1 MSIQVAETIFEK
13 VKSLPLASQEE
24 ALGFVEKL
32 EQRKIHKRLRIFEKI
47 DEIVA
52 EKPAEIWD
60 ALPTDSSLNVDH
72 YLYGTD
78 KK

>member
-13 VKSLPLASQEE
+13 VKSLPLESQVE

-32 EQRKIHKRLRIFEKI
+32 AQRKGQKRLRIFEKI

-52 EKPAEIWD
+52 EKPREIWD
-60 ALPTDSSLNVDH
+60 ELPTDSSVNVDH

>member
-1 MSIQVAETIFEK
+1 MSIHVAETIFEK
-13 VKSLPLASQEE
+13 VKSLPRESQEE

-32 EQRKIHKRLRIFEKI
+32 AQRKNQKRLRIFEKI

-52 EKPAEIWD
+52 GKPGEIWD
-60 ALPTDSSLNVDH
+60 ELPTDSSVNVDH

>member
-1 MSIQVAETIFEK
+1 MSVQVADRIYEK
-13 VKSLPLASQEE
+13 VKSLPPESQKE
-24 ALGFVEKL
+24 ALEFVEKL
-32 EQRKIHKRLRIFEKI
+32 ARRKTETRLRIFEKI

-52 EKPAEIWD
+52 EKPKEIWSEV
-60 ALPTDSSLNVDH
+60 PTDSSVNVDH

>member
-1 MSIQVAETIFEK
+1 MSVQVAETIFEK
-13 VKSLPLASQEE
+13 VKALPLESQEE
-24 ALGFVEKL
+24 ALKFVENL
-32 EQRKIHKRLRIFEKI
+32 TQRKGKRRLRIFEKI

-52 EKPAEIWD
+52 AQPKEIW
-60 ALPTDSSLNVDH
+60 AEVPTDSSVNVDR

>member
-13 VKSLPLASQEE
+13 VKSLPLESQEE
-24 ALGFVEKL
+24 ALSFVEKL
-32 EQRKIHKRLRIFEKI
+32 AQRKTQKRLRIFEKI

-52 EKPAEIWD
+52 EKPGEIWD
-60 ALPTDSSLNVDH
+60 ELPTDSSVNVDH